1 MLLQHFGTLEQRWTK
16 IDDYDIVGMLDHTIY
31 TSLAVRFRKNAVE
44 DGAYAFVEE
53 YFLEP
58 AVEWPTR

>member
-1 MLLQHFGTLEQRWTK
+1 
-16 IDDYDIVGMLDHTIY
+16 MLDHTIY

-58 AVEWPTR
+58 AVE